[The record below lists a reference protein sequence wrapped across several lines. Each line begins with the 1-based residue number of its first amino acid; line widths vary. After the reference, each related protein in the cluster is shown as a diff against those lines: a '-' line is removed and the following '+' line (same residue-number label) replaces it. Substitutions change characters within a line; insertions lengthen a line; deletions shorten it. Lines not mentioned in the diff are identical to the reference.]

1 MLILHGVVRN
11 QYACPIGK
19 EGLAGMGGDEP
30 ETSTRPG
37 PDSCASTCSS
47 WRLSP
52 RILSAQYSDP
62 TCLRMIRIRHFL
74 TLDRWIMRTR
84 AFLGSPNLGMIQI
97 RVVFAKTDFQI
108 SQIDN

>member
-1 MLILHGVVRN
+1 
-11 QYACPIGK
+11 
-19 EGLAGMGGDEP
+19 
-30 ETSTRPG
+30 
-37 PDSCASTCSS
+37 
-47 WRLSP
+47 
-52 RILSAQYSDP
+52 
-62 TCLRMIRIRHFL
+62 MIRIRHFL